1 MSSSKS
7 NPIQSL
13 QEKLSE
19 QWPAIDRAHVRA
31 AETAE
36 KLDKALEGLAS
47 TDAAVVVFGSLARK
61 EWTSKSDVDW
71 TLLIDGQADP
81 EPSWLGADCGQS
93 FGRPGIC
100 PTGYIGHIWKHDV
113 WVMI

>member
-81 EPSWLGADCGQS
+81 EHLGLAQTVASRLEDQG
-93 FGRPGIC
+93 FARPGTSGIFGSM
-100 PTGYIGHIWKHDV
+100 TFGS
-113 WVMI
+113 